1 MNMIISYV
9 IGFFATFVA
18 CALYNQQCKEGEEIN
33 MAQVVITSLVWPMAL
48 LFVVLM
54 LVWNAL
60 EKVFNSISKK

>member
-1 MNMIISYV
+1 MSMIISYI
-9 IGFFATFVA
+9 IGFFAAFVA

-33 MAQVVITSLVWPMAL
+33 MAQAVITSLVWPMAL

-60 EKVFNSISKK
+60 EKVFTSISKK

>member
-1 MNMIISYV
+1 MIISYI
-9 IGFFATFVA
+9 IGFFAIFVA

-33 MAQVVITSLVWPMAL
+33 MAQAVITSLVWPMAL

>member
-1 MNMIISYV
+1 MSMIISYI

-18 CALYNQQCKEGEEIN
+18 CALYNQQCEVGEEIN
-33 MAQVVITSLVWPMAL
+33 MPQAVITSLVWPMAL

>member
-1 MNMIISYV
+1 MITSYI

-18 CALYNQQCKEGEEIN
+18 CALYNHHCKVGEEIN
-33 MAQVVITSLVWPMAL
+33 MAQAVITSLVWPMAL

>member
-1 MNMIISYV
+1 MSMIISYI
-9 IGFFATFVA
+9 IGFLATFVA

-33 MAQVVITSLVWPMAL
+33 MAQAVITSLVWPMAL